1 MRKRSKLEWAIK
13 NKIIQEF
20 HEKRKK
26 TEDVLKLN
34 SNKKKFNKISD
45 DGFNNIYMK
54 KKVKKKGKLI

>member
-1 MRKRSKLEWAIK
+1 MRKRSKLEWVIK

-34 SNKKKFNKISD
+34 SNKKKFNKIPD